1 LTQEPPLTVYVD
13 AKMLR
18 FIGESMQ
25 EPTPVSI
32 EGDAAKRLWQRFIQ
46 GEVRLVTVLDD
57 TEIDIIL
64 WMNREGCC
72 VFDTLML
79 MEAIDHFAGWGR
91 SETGTVELFR
101 RVVDLFEQL
110 EGLPPNLR
118 EVPEDS
124 VEAERDLRKALSE
137 GFSLWGDCGSG
148 SGGPVETREMLLFE
162 CLAKLKDW
170 YRDSVWHDMR
180 SIEYERNWE
189 ILAEVLEERGTYAL
203 FQGNDA
209 GPNRE
214 LFGLLCRAVN
224 LSKKSCPSPEM
235 SRSHVEFVI
244 KTVLEKYGAP
254 EGERTAAHYI
264 HCIRQG
270 VAWFLTPDPGL
281 AGFVNAK
288 VQTLKGQ
295 GRLSCPRLEVVSP
308 SQFESRMKGT

>member
-1 LTQEPPLTVYVD
+1 MQAPPFTVYVD

-25 EPTPVSI
+25 EASPVSL
-32 EGDAAKRLWQRFIQ
+32 EGEAAKRLWHWFIQ
-46 GEVRLVTVLDD
+46 GGVRLVTALED

-79 MEAIDHFAGWGR
+79 MEAIDHFADWGR
-91 SETGTVELFR
+91 SEPGTVELFR
-101 RVVDLFEQL
+101 RVVDLLEQL
-110 EGLPPNLR
+110 EGLPPNLSDL
-118 EVPEDS
+118 PEHS
-124 VEAERDLRKALSE
+124 VEAERDLKMALME
-137 GFSLWGDCGSG
+137 GLSPGGDCDGRS
-148 SGGPVETREMLLFE
+148 SDGGTTQETLLFE

-189 ILAEVLEERGTYAL
+189 ILAEVLEERGTHAL
-203 FQGNDA
+203 FQGKPA

-235 SRSHVEFVI
+235 SRSHVEFLI

-254 EGERTAAHYI
+254 EGERTARHYI

-270 VAWFLTPDPGL
+270 ISWYLTPDAGL
-281 AGFVNAK
+281 ADFVNAK
-288 VQTLKGQ
+288 VQALKGQ
-295 GRLSCPRLEVVSP
+295 GRFFCPRLEVVSP